1 MFRNFQELRDG
12 MPPESLARADSQ
24 VRAILADSD
33 STLQLSSRDIEAFIE
48 AILNPPDPNE
58 RLRLAFRRVTGE

>member
-12 MPPESLARADSQ
+12 MPQSPARADSQ
-24 VRAILADSD
+24 VRTILADAD
-33 STLQLSSRDIEAFIE
+33 STLRLSPRDIKAFIE